1 MSVTVTIGNAGT
13 PDQAL
18 SISVVGSDITVTPAT
33 DGSGNITSTSL
44 AIAALVNSTPAAAA
58 LVTAA
63 SSTMFPIAQPFG
75 GSCSPAPACFI
86 GDPEVA
92 GVQFTIVLT
101 PLLTLTFKGMKV
113 YPTA

>member
-18 SISVVGSDITVTPAT
+18 SISVVGSNITVTPAT
-33 DGSGNITSTSL
+33 DGVGNITSTSI
-44 AIAALVNSTPAAAA
+44 AIANLVNATPAAAA
-58 LVTAA
+58 LVTAVA
-63 SSTMFPIAQPFG
+63 TPIFPFVQPFG

-92 GVQFTIVLT
+92 GVQFTIVLA